1 MWGILVQ
8 AIIAALGFILPR
20 LLAVFGVVLFSE
32 TAVKPILDWL
42 QGQIVSQLS
51 GSAEF
56 LQFLQFMGVQDA
68 ISIIFSAYGLLI
80 GMSAAKAAFSKSA
93 AKGG

>member
-1 MWGILVQ
+1 MWGILAQ
-8 AIIAALGFILPR
+8 AIIAALGFLLPR
-20 LLAVFGVVLFSE
+20 LLAVFGVVVFSE

-42 QGQIVSQLS
+42 QGQIISQLS

-56 LQFLQFMGVQDA
+56 LGFLQFMGVQDA
-68 ISIIFSAYGLLI
+68 IGIIFSAYGVLL
-80 GMSAAKAAFSKSA
+80 GMAAAKAAFSKSA